1 MLAYF
6 VDSLVLVL
14 LAVFLVLFVTQI
26 LQPIRNGGVLFPSFR
41 RRARC
46 VTHDLHELTT
56 DEYILGL
63 EEEAKALR
71 TRLYHNE
78 GGAVDGYA
86 DTGQHTA
93 PTLSD
98 EQKNIMAA
106 EQKKNAAA
114 ASGIVDVSTFMRP

>member
-26 LQPIRNGGVLFPSFR
+26 IQPIRNGGVLFPSFR

-56 DEYILGL
+56 EEHIHAL
-63 EEEAKALR
+63 EEEANALR
-71 TRLYHNE
+71 ARLYSHK

-86 DTGQHTA
+86 DTGQHAA

-98 EQKNIMAA
+98 EQK
-106 EQKKNAAA
+106 KNAAA
-114 ASGIVDVSTFMRP
+114 ANVIVDVVTFMRP